1 VDVSGDDENYAR
13 QIVDVLSVVAQKND
27 FPERYARSDSRSLLQ
42 SRGGFTDF
50 IKSSASPDLST
61 PGSDQGLG
69 RKEAEH
75 VNLRV
80 KLALIA

>member
-1 VDVSGDDENYAR
+1 MDVSGGDENYGR

-27 FPERYARSDSRSLLQ
+27 FPNGAHHLIGAAYINRAAVLLI
-42 SRGGFTDF
+42 F
-50 IKSSASPDLST
+50 IKSSASSHLST
-61 PGSDQGLG
+61 PGNDQGLG

-80 KLALIA
+80 KPALIA